1 VVPGNSPNKVRLAS
15 VEEMQSRPFVETLER
30 LNALARIYGLREMTN
45 WSKVWEYPW
54 ILLNGVASAVS
65 PGVRICD
72 LGSELSS
79 VPWYLAS
86 LGAEV
91 AIIETDSQYISLWDE
106 IRRKTGWKVEWSI
119 VDSEILPFKSE
130 SFSVVTSFSV
140 IEHQQNK
147 EKAISEVIRILKPG
161 GIFGI
166 SFDICEPEMGMTFPI
181 WNGRAITMK
190 EFEVLLWNHPAF
202 REGVPSTPEWNVEDV
217 GEFVR
222 WHLRSA
228 PHHNYAVGA
237 SVLHRRAA

>member
-1 VVPGNSPNKVRLAS
+1 MVRLAS
-15 VEEMQSRPFVETLER
+15 VTEMHSKPFVDTLGR
-30 LNALARIYGLREMTN
+30 MNALARKYGLREMTN

-54 ILLNGVASAVS
+54 ILLNGLEDVVR
-65 PGVRICD
+65 PGVKACD

-86 LGAEV
+86 LGADV
-91 AIIETDSQYISLWDE
+91 AIIETDPQYISLWEE

-119 VDSEILPFKSE
+119 VNSEILPFESD

-140 IEHQQNK
+140 IEHQTNK
-147 EKAISEVIRILKPG
+147 EKAIAEVVRVLEPG

-166 SFDICEPEMGMTFPI
+166 SFDICEPERGMSFPE

-190 EFEVLLWNHPAF
+190 EFERLLWNNPAF
-202 REGVPSTPEWNVEDV
+202 YEGGVSAPNWNVEDINN
-217 GEFVR
+217 FIQ
-222 WHLRSA
+222 WHLQSA

-237 SVLHRRAA
+237 SVLHRREA